1 MLSVNHKKLGVAASN
16 FSLRLIVLFG
26 SHAKGKPEPGPD
38 SDVDVAVLGCSRED
52 YWDCC
57 KAVGEAIGGAELD
70 MVRLEDAD
78 PLFRHEIMRA
88 GVLLD
93 GDLDLFY
100 ELRAF
105 AYKDFIDSADLFAL
119 EETLFRKKMARLERM
134 LHDSP

>member
-1 MLSVNHKKLGVAASN
+1 MLSVDHKKLSMAASK
-16 FSLRLIVLFG
+16 FSLRVIVLFG
-26 SHAKGKPEPGPD
+26 SHAKGKPEPGPN
-38 SDVDVAVLGCSRED
+38 SDVDVAVLGCGRED

-57 KAVGEAIGGAELD
+57 KAVGEAISGPELD
-70 MVRLEDAD
+70 MVRMEDAD
-78 PLFRHEIMRA
+78 PLFRYEIMRA

-93 GDLDLFY
+93 GDPDLFY

-119 EETLFRKKMARLERM
+119 EETLFRKKMTRLERM